1 MGIHE
6 GNRPSL
12 AAALSGVHCEYARL
26 GVDDAARATG
36 DDGWAAS
43 HVQALADDWAEREL
57 PPAEAPYFTIGLTW
71 GGLHGLLREH
81 GGLAVDVVQGGEPL
95 GVPGAIGTARLLPSD
110 DVATAAAFLTGTPF
124 HELAPLYA
132 AAVCD
137 GCPDPTEHPPEERLD
152 ALADAYEGLG
162 RFFTAA
168 ADAGDAV
175 VLMLN

>member
-6 GNRPSL
+6 GYRPSL
-12 AAALSGVHCEYARL
+12 TAALSGVHCEYARL
-26 GVDDAARATG
+26 GADDVAKAA
-36 DDGWAAS
+36 DDDWAAS
-43 HVQALADDWAEREL
+43 HVEALADDWVQREV
-57 PPAEAPYFTIGLTW
+57 PPAEARYFTIGLAW

-95 GVPGAIGTARLLPSD
+95 GVAGAIGKARLLASG
-110 DVATAAAFLTGTPF
+110 DVATAAAFLTGTSF
-124 HELAPLYA
+124 DELAPLYD
-132 AAVCD
+132 AAVCEE
-137 GCPDPTEHPPEERLD
+137 CPDPTEHPLEERLD
-152 ALADAYEGLG
+152 TLAGAYDDLG